1 MYLDEEQ
8 KIEIEKNQQMELVK
22 VGENMVSCQCG
33 NIMEL
38 VPGQIMKGQ
47 KDNKGQLISDEAA
60 DHMAKNRIRCDQC
73 EKNFCAKCKSEPY
86 HIG

>member
-1 MYLDEEQ
+1 
-8 KIEIEKNQQMELVK
+8 
-22 VGENMVSCQCG
+22 
-33 NIMEL
+33 MEL

-86 HIG
+86 HTG